1 MPFTNAH
8 PLYAIWQGMRRRCHS
23 PNFKQWADY
32 GGRGISICPR
42 WNSFR
47 AFAADMG
54 PCPKGYVIDRIDVN
68 GNYEPNN
75 CRWISKTESQR
86 NRRDNQ
92 WVEIEGR
99 RCLVRQLVLDSGRK
113 AETIMRR
120 AALGMTMA
128 EVLAPEKNHNLSGF
142 ALGGVAS
149 GAKRRAMTHCKN
161 GHEFT
166 PENTGLTKEGWR
178 RCRACHRERAAGRM

>member
-1 MPFTNAH
+1 MPFKNPH
-8 PLYAIWQGMRRRCHS
+8 PLYVVWQGMRRRCRN
-23 PNFKQWADY
+23 PNFKQWDDY
-32 GGRGISICPR
+32 GGRGISICAR
-42 WNSFR
+42 WDNFS
-47 AFAADMG
+47 AFVNDMG
-54 PCPKGYVIDRIDVN
+54 PCPKGYVIDRINVD
-68 GNYEPNN
+68 GNYEPEN
-75 CRWISKTESQR
+75 CRWASKMESQR

-120 AALGMTMA
+120 AALGMSMA
-128 EVLAPEKNHNLSGF
+128 EVLAPEPNSNLTGL

-149 GAKRRAMTHCKN
+149 GAKKRAMTHCKN

-166 PENTGLTKEGWR
+166 PENTSISKEGWR
-178 RCRACHRERAAGRM
+178 RCRTCLRDRAAGRI